1 MYLLEDARRE
11 TERVSN
17 EDGAARLMEPLEALV
32 RGSQFGDDRFE
43 HQLQP
48 TPRVPDIR
56 VSRDRVVLFD
66 RGRLVK
72 HQPCLPHDVGEGP
85 RGGDD
90 HLMSASLERATDADE
105 RVDISARTDGGHDET
120 HQCKV
125 NHMTQLSTIGQIATA
140 VKDLDRAVA
149 FYRDKLG
156 MRFLFQVP
164 PGLAFFDC
172 GGVRLMIEVPPDK
185 EFDHPGSVLYFKVT
199 DIDAAYGDLKARG
212 VDFRDAPHLIAKM
225 PDHELWMAFFRDG
238 EGNTLALMHEKR
250 G

>member
-1 MYLLEDARRE
+1 
-11 TERVSN
+11 
-17 EDGAARLMEPLEALV
+17 
-32 RGSQFGDDRFE
+32 
-43 HQLQP
+43 
-48 TPRVPDIR
+48 
-56 VSRDRVVLFD
+56 
-66 RGRLVK
+66 
-72 HQPCLPHDVGEGP
+72 
-85 RGGDD
+85 
-90 HLMSASLERATDADE
+90 MSASLERATDADE
-105 RVDISARTDGGHDET
+105 RMDISARTDGGHDET

-212 VDFRDAPHLIAKM
+212 VDFGDAPHLIAKM